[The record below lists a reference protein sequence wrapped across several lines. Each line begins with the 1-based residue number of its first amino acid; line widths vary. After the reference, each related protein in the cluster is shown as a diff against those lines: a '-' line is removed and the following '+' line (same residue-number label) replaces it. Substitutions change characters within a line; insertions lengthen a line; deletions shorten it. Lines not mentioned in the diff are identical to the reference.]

1 MRKIMGIIVGIIV
14 LCGTAWGEYLV
25 IHAPAKSDFFA
36 GSIIQ
41 IDPCMDPSYKYEMS
55 KSITKKFDTLK
66 EVVEYLNDVKPEGVE
81 VYKIETV
88 NLKQHERVINRK
100 VVEDKKI
107 QWTLEGEEPVWRERN
122 EIIWISP
129 KEDFSNVSGYPTG
142 VTIFTRW

>member
-1 MRKIMGIIVGIIV
+1 MVV
-14 LCGTAWGEYLV
+14 
-25 IHAPAKSDFFA
+25 HAPAKSDFFS

-41 IDPCMDPSYKYEMS
+41 IDPGINPSYKYESS
-55 KSITKKFDTLK
+55 KRITKKFDTLK
-66 EVVEYLNDVKPEGVE
+66 EVVDYLNDVKPERVE

-100 VVEDKKI
+100 VVEDKEI